1 MLSLFQNY
9 WWLLI
14 SILAA
19 AFVAL
24 TFVQGGQSLLQ
35 SLRMGEERTL
45 AINALGRKW
54 ELTFTTLV
62 VFGGAFFAA
71 FPLFYATSFGGAH
84 ALWLFILFSYII
96 QAFSYEFRRK
106 KGNLYG
112 TDFYD
117 CLLMLNGAL
126 GIILPG
132 IAVGSMIFGN
142 SFTIKLANLTLPN
155 SPEIVIWGTQW
166 GGLEA
171 IANWRCVALG
181 LALFFLSRMTA
192 AMYLMN
198 TVEGPA
204 DMFQRLRRRAQT
216 SGFIFVPLFLIFL
229 AAMLM
234 SPAYVTAPGGEIEL
248 RAFGYLAN
256 FASMWWASLTFL
268 IGTIAVL
275 GALMGIVVNK
285 QFKGGFRLSFFG
297 TMLVVASLFWI
308 IGYGGT
314 AYYPSVSDMQSSLT
328 LANSSSS
335 LFTLQVMSVVSI
347 ILPFVIAYIV
357 YVWRRMGR
365 TPISLQSLLNEN
377 NY

>member
-1 MLSLFQNY
+1 MLSFLQNY

-19 AFVAL
+19 SFVAL

-35 SLRMGEERTL
+35 SLRVGLERSL
-45 AINALGRKW
+45 VINALGRKW

-71 FPLFYATSFGGAH
+71 FPLFYATSFGGAR
-84 ALWLFILFSYII
+84 ALWLLILFSYII

-106 KGNLYG
+106 RGNLYG
-112 TDFYD
+112 TEFYD
-117 CLLMLNGAL
+117 CLLMINGAL

-132 IAVGSMIFGN
+132 IAVGSMIFGSPFSIHLN
-142 SFTIKLANLTLPN
+142 HLTQPGH
-155 SPEIVIWGTQW
+155 PEIVTWGTAW
-166 GGLEA
+166 AGLEA
-171 IANWRCVALG
+171 LTNWRCVVLG

-198 TVEGPA
+198 TVEGPS

-229 AAMLM
+229 AAVLIAPSCVT
-234 SPAYVTAPGGEIEL
+234 SPDGTMQL
-248 RAFGYLAN
+248 RPFGYLTN
-256 FASMWWASLTFL
+256 FASMWWASLVFL
-268 IGTIAVL
+268 IGTVAVL
-275 GALMGIVVNK
+275 GALMGILVNK
-285 QFKGGFRLSFFG
+285 QFRGGFRLSFFG

-314 AYYPSVSDMQSSLT
+314 AYYPSTTNLASSLT
-328 LANSSSS
+328 IANSSSS
-335 LFTLQVMSVVSI
+335 LFTLQVMSIVSLI
-347 ILPFVIAYIV
+347 IPFVVAYIAY
-357 YVWRRMGR
+357 VWLRMSR
-365 TPISLQSLLNEN
+365 TPISLETLTTEN